1 MFRNVS
7 IRIKLLGL
15 LLISVLITIM
25 LLQLT
30 SYFHG
35 KKEEIQELGQ
45 ELENIRLE
53 LMKSQR
59 AQNEFLLHES
69 INPDFFKKGES
80 EFATLNDSLLANVNE
95 RLSVLADE
103 DHIINMELDGKINH
117 MVDLQEEYRS
127 TFNRLVNILLIRG
140 FQNYGIEGEMREYA
154 HELEDDFENIIAP
167 ADLLM
172 LRRHEKDFII
182 RRQEKYLEKFNRQC
196 ETVKIKLLSS
206 EVTDSAK
213 VSDALELLD
222 NYKATF
228 AQLVA
233 SEKSIGD
240 NNEGLKAEVDA
251 NARYLNDLMDD
262 VSEDFHE
269 KEVALLAEIQY
280 YYAGGIIL
288 FIIISVTGSI
298 IIARNMTRR
307 LEHLSKNL
315 DAFVKSDFK
324 ETSSYNM
331 NKGKDEVGE
340 LAKNFKV
347 LEDEIVIH
355 FNHFRNKV
363 EKRTE
368 EILTQKE
375 QLEKHKGVIER
386 KNKDILDSIK
396 YAKKIQDSILP
407 ERRFIEQL
415 LPEHFILFRPKDIVS
430 GDFYWIERSNNL
442 VYIAVADCTGHGVPG
457 AFMSIIGHNLLN
469 QAVNEKRLEKPDQIL
484 NYLNIAMSNTLGQN
498 SSNASSTS
506 KIKDGMDISLLAI
519 DNTNRKVMYSGAQRP
534 LVVARDNELLEFKG
548 DRHPVG
554 GFLMGSFSSFTLH
567 ELDMQENDNYYL
579 FSDGYSDQFGGERG
593 KKFKY
598 AKMKELLY
606 SVRSEPMS
614 TQRSILYESH
624 ELWKGNHEQ
633 VDDICVVG
641 IKSE

>member
-117 MVDLQEEYRS
+117 MVELQEEYRS

-140 FQNYGIEGEMREYA
+140 FQNYGIEGEMREYS
-154 HELEDDFENIIAP
+154 HELEDDFANIIAP

-206 EVTDSAK
+206 EVKDSAK

-240 NNEGLKAEVDA
+240 NHEGLKAEVDA

-280 YYAGGIIL
+280 YHAGGIIL

-315 DAFVKSDFK
+315 EAFVKSDFK

-415 LPEHFILFRPKDIVS
+415 LPEHFILFQPKDIVS

-598 AKMKELLY
+598 AKMKELLF

-641 IKSE
+641 IKA